1 MGKSYS
7 SRKEMWLQEAGEG
20 AETSRDPDLNK
31 KDEWYQNGIK
41 YWTGVEATVD
51 GVLGGY
57 GNVSSWDVMESD
69 AFFLILFATCRP
81 CLQYCGAGV
90 GRVTKQLLLR
100 HFHEVD
106 LVEPVQHF
114 LETARRDLK
123 SHILESNV
131 IQDHSLHRVVNFF
144 ATPLQVKLHSEPNR
158 YDVIWVQ
165 WCIGHLTDQ
174 DFVTFFLRAK
184 VGLKPDGL
192 FVLKENVS
200 KCDFLLDKADSS
212 VSRSD
217 AYFRDL
223 MKQTG
228 LHLQKTRAQQRFP
241 RELLGVR
248 MYALTQ
254 SPVPVVPLSN
264 RTRSKKLSNQP
275 RTIY

>member
-1 MGKSYS
+1 MDAGAVAMDSEDGKSYS
-7 SRKEMWLQEAGEG
+7 SRKEMWLQEAGED

-69 AFFLILFATCRP
+69 RFLLDVLSECMPDYVRGNRHLVA
-81 CLQYCGAGV
+81 LDCGAGV

-144 ATPLQVKLHSEPNR
+144 ATPLQNFTPEPNR

-200 KCDFLLDKADSS
+200 KCGMPNLFCRLTT
-212 VSRSD
+212 
-217 AYFRDL
+217 FR
-223 MKQTG
+223 
-228 LHLQKTRAQQRFP
+228 
-241 RELLGVR
+241 
-248 MYALTQ
+248 
-254 SPVPVVPLSN
+254 
-264 RTRSKKLSNQP
+264 
-275 RTIY
+275 